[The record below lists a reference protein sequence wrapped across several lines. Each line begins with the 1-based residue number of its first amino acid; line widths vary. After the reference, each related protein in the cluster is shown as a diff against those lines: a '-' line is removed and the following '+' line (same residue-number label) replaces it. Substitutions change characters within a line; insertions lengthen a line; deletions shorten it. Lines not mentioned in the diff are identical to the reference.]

1 MGASKGFQS
10 LFSYSSNPILPHL
23 VSNQKCLD
31 IGASLS
37 INWTISCFMVLV
49 SSFRSLS
56 LAHFLPS
63 ASNNLLFL
71 SRHILSVCCHFL
83 LDVLGYAHWLCSL
96 FYILHLSWAQYFI
109 LWLICLFLFSTQYF
123 YYRKVKGMFHI
134 HTIVERFA
142 FITLSFFFM
151 DLGLKVN

>member
-1 MGASKGFQS
+1 MGASEGLQS
-10 LFSYSSNPILPHL
+10 LFSYSSDPILPHL
-23 VSNQKCLD
+23 VSNQEYID

-37 INWTISCFMVLV
+37 INWTIPCFMVMV

-56 LAHFLPS
+56 VAHFLPR
-63 ASNNLLFL
+63 ASNSLLFL

-83 LDVLGYAHWLCSL
+83 LDVLGYAHWPCSF
-96 FYILHLSWAQYFI
+96 FYILHLSWARYFI
-109 LWLICLFLFSTQYF
+109 LWSICLFLFSTRYF